1 MSAPDLVRER
11 ALALV
16 PDGGLFIDG
25 AFAPAASGDTFE
37 TVDPATGL
45 VIAAVARGA
54 ETDVDRAVRAA
65 RRAFDSGSWSRCAP
79 AERKRVLLRIADA
92 LAERVEEFALL
103 ESLDGGKILR
113 DTRAWDIP
121 GTVAILRW
129 YAEAVDKVYGEV
141 APIDP
146 SRLAVITR
154 APLGVVGAV
163 VPWNYPLEMA
173 MWKIAPALATGNS
186 LVLKPAEETPLT
198 ALAFAELCS
207 AAGLPDGV
215 FNVVTGLG
223 PEAGRALGLHDDV
236 DAIAFTGSTATG
248 KRFMEY
254 SGQSNLKAVWPEC
267 GGKSANLVFADN
279 ADLAQVAARSA
290 GGIFHCSGQVCSA
303 NSRLL
308 VHRSIADELTG
319 LIVAEAERLHVGD
332 PLAEGTEL
340 GPLVGAG
347 HAERVRGFI
356 RRGAEHATLVAGG
369 ADAPSGMPGDGA
381 AFVAPTIFTGVDP
394 DSELFAEE
402 VFGPVLGITVFDD
415 EDEAIALANR
425 SRYGLAA
432 SVFTDDLR
440 RAHRVSARLVAGTVT
455 VNGVDAV
462 DVTVPFGG
470 FKQSGFGRDLS
481 LHALDKYTG
490 LTTRWFEA

>member
-1 MSAPDLVRER
+1 MSAPAASRAR
-11 ALALV
+11 ALELV
-16 PDGGLFIDG
+16 PRSGLFIDG
-25 AFAPAASGDTFE
+25 AFSPAASGETFD

-45 VIAAVARGA
+45 VITAVARGA
-54 ETDVDRAVRAA
+54 DVDVDRAVRAA
-65 RRAFDSGSWSRCAP
+65 RRAFDSGAWSRCAP

-92 LAERVEEFALL
+92 LEQRVDEFALL

-146 SRLAVITR
+146 ARLAVITR
-154 APLGVVGAV
+154 VPVGVVGAV

-198 ALAFAELCS
+198 ALAFAELCT

-236 DAIAFTGSTATG
+236 DVIAFTGSTATG

-279 ADLAQVAARSA
+279 ADLAQVAARAA

-308 VHRSIADELTG
+308 VHRSIADELTA
-319 LIVAEAERLHVGD
+319 LLVAEAARLRVGD
-332 PLAEGTEL
+332 PMAADTEL

-347 HAERVRGFI
+347 HADRVRGFI
-356 RRGAEHATLVAGG
+356 RRAAGGADLVAGG
-369 ADAPSGMPGDGA
+369 PDAPAGMPGGGT
-381 AFVAPTIFTGVDP
+381 AFVSPTIFSGVDP
-394 DSELFAEE
+394 ASELFAEE
-402 VFGPVLGITVFDD
+402 VFGPVLGITVFDE

-440 RAHRVSARLVAGTVT
+440 RAHRVSSRLVAGTVT